1 MSPRTPEQFHE
12 IRQEK
17 KTLIMDVALEYFASE
32 GYHNTSISQIAKKA
46 GISKGLMYNYFA
58 SKEELL
64 KEIFNK
70 SMLEISNSFDPDKD
84 GHLSEEEF
92 ELFVR
97 RYFHVLR
104 EKLSFWRLFFQL
116 MMQKVVRDQI
126 LKAYFEPDNSGQ
138 ISIVGEGNFFLTL
151 ASKMIADYFI
161 RKKDKKPSD
170 YDPILDMHMFIYT
183 IEGFAKITTY
193 LDNIDEVYFEKTV
206 NRIIEVYK

>member
-1 MSPRTPEQFHE
+1 MSPRTPKQFQV
-12 IRQEK
+12 IREEK
-17 KTLIMDVALEYFASE
+17 KTLIMNVALEYFASE

-64 KEIFNK
+64 NEIFNK
-70 SMLEISNSFDPDKD
+70 SMLEISNSFDPDED
-84 GHLSEEEF
+84 GQLSEEEF

-97 RYFHVLR
+97 RYFHILR

-116 MMQKVVRDQI
+116 MMQKVVRDQV
-126 LKAYFEPDNSGQ
+126 LKAYFEPDNSVHV
-138 ISIVGEGNFFLTL
+138 SMVGEGNLFLTL
-151 ASKMIADYFI
+151 ASKMITEYFI
-161 RKKDKKPSD
+161 RKKDKKHPD
-170 YDPILDMHMFIYT
+170 YDPILDMHMFVYT

-193 LDNIDEVYFEKTV
+193 LDVIDNTYFEKTV